1 MRDVLTSALP
11 RLSAIVGDLTRR
23 LPAKVRFQRLLEAV
37 HATFP
42 CDAVALLQLEDEE
55 LVPRSVRGLRPEAV
69 GRRFPLAEQPRL
81 AEIVA
86 GYGPIRFPA
95 DCPLPD
101 PYDGLVLNESG
112 KLWVHD
118 CMGVALRLDDRVWG
132 VLTMDALTPG
142 RLDTV
147 DNALLDTFAAV
158 AAATIRAA
166 EMIRTLRS
174 ELQRR
179 ELVQDAWIA
188 PPGGGQMI
196 GEHPVFL
203 RVLREA
209 EVVAAAEVAVLLQGE
224 TGVGKELVARMIH
237 RQSRRHRK
245 PMVELNCAALPENLA
260 ESELFG
266 HVRGAFS
273 GAQQD
278 RAGRFELAHQ
288 GTLFLDEIGELPLT
302 IQGTLLRALQS
313 GQIQR
318 VGSDRSH
325 SVDVRVIAATNR
337 DLQAEVAAGRFRAD
351 LYHRISGFPITVPPL
366 RERGEDIT
374 LLVGYFLQRSQS
386 KLGVR
391 GIRIEKD
398 AWRSLA
404 DYSWPGNVRELE
416 HTLDRAVLRA
426 LSEGQRAD
434 TVVSIRPHHLGTQ
447 PAPTSASRADLEI
460 DAELPLAEA
469 VDDFKRRV
477 FKDRIDGHGG
487 NLAAAA
493 RSLGI
498 DRGNFH
504 RQLKRLGLR

>member
-1 MRDVLTSALP
+1 MRDVMTSALP
-11 RLSAIVGDLTRR
+11 RLSAIVGDLARK

-37 HATFP
+37 QATFP
-42 CDAVALLQLEDEE
+42 CDAVALLQLDGDE

-69 GRRFPLAEQPRL
+69 GRRFPLTEQPRL
-81 AEIVA
+81 AEILE

-95 DCPLPD
+95 DSPLPD

-118 CMGVALRLDDRVWG
+118 CMGVSLRLDDRVWG
-132 VLTMDALTPG
+132 VLTMDALARG
-142 RLDTV
+142 SFDAV
-147 DNALLDTFAAV
+147 DSALLDTFAAV

-188 PPGGGQMI
+188 PPGGERMV
-196 GEHPVFL
+196 GEHPAFL

-209 EVVAAAEVAVLLQGE
+209 EVVAASDLAVLLQGE
-224 TGVGKELVARMIH
+224 TGVGKELVARLIH
-237 RQSRRHRK
+237 LGSRRHRK
-245 PMVELNCAALPENLA
+245 PMVELNCAAIPESLA

-266 HVRGAFS
+266 HMRGAFS

-288 GTLFLDEIGELPLT
+288 GTLLLDEVGELPLT

-325 SVDVRVIAATNR
+325 RVDVRVIAATNR
-337 DLQAEVAAGRFRAD
+337 DLEAEVAAGRFRAD
-351 LYHRISGFPITVPPL
+351 LYHRISGFPIVVPPL
-366 RERGEDIT
+366 RQRGDDIT
-374 LLVGYFLQRSQS
+374 LLAGYFLQRSQR

-391 GIRIEKD
+391 SVRVEEE
-398 AWRSLA
+398 AWRCLQEY
-404 DYSWPGNVRELE
+404 DWPGNIRELE

-426 LSEGQRAD
+426 LSEGQGAD
-434 TVVSIRPHHLGTQ
+434 TVVRILPRHIGTRPVAVSLPGT
-447 PAPTSASRADLEI
+447 AMEHETELE
-460 DAELPLAEA
+460 LAEA
-469 VDDFKRRV
+469 MDGFKRRL
-477 FKDRIDGHGG
+477 FQERIELHGG

-493 RSLGI
+493 RSLGV